1 MNIQNTSRYHEV
13 HARSLRDP
21 EGFWGDAA
29 REIDWIEPAKKVF
42 DPGIGLYGRWFTG
55 AVVNT
60 CYNAL
65 DRHVAGGRA
74 DQVAL
79 IHDSPLTNTI
89 SKFTYAEMLKE
100 VQTLAAVMADF
111 GVAKGD
117 RVILYMPLVPEAVFA
132 MLACARIGA
141 VHSVVFGGFAAKELA
156 TRIEDAKPKLIF
168 SASCGIEPGRIVQYK
183 PLLDEAI
190 RLSSVKP
197 QGCVILQ
204 RPQQACELTLGRD
217 HDWATLRGAALAAGK
232 AAPCTP
238 VLATDPLY
246 ILYTSGTTGIP
257 KGVVRDN
264 GGDLGGVER
273 AMVKLYGGKPGEAW
287 WCGSDICWGVGP
299 N

>member
-1 MNIQNTSRYHEV
+1 MNIQNSSRYHEV
-13 HARSLRDP
+13 HARSLVDP
-21 EGFWGDAA
+21 EGFWAEAA
-29 REIDWIEPAKKVF
+29 REIDWIEPAKKIF
-42 DPGIGLYGRWFTG
+42 DPSMGVYGRWFAG

-65 DRHVAGGRA
+65 DRHVANGRA

-79 IHDSPLTNTI
+79 IHDSPLTNSI

-132 MLACARIGA
+132 TLACARIGA
-141 VHSVVFGGFAAKELA
+141 VHSVGFGGFAAKELA

-197 QGCVILQ
+197 QACVILQ
-204 RPQQACELTLGRD
+204 RPEHPCELTSGRD
-217 HDWATLRGAALAAGK
+217 HDWASLRRAALDAGK
-232 AAPCTP
+232 A
-238 VLATDPLY
+238 
-246 ILYTSGTTGIP
+246 
-257 KGVVRDN
+257 
-264 GGDLGGVER
+264 
-273 AMVKLYGGKPGEAW
+273 
-287 WCGSDICWGVGP
+287 
-299 N
+299 

>member
-1 MNIQNTSRYHEV
+1 MNVQSNSRYHEV
-13 HARSLRDP
+13 HARSLADP
-21 EGFWGDAA
+21 EGFWAEAA
-29 REIDWIEPAKKVF
+29 REIEWIEPAKKIF
-42 DPGIGLYGRWFTG
+42 DPAMGAYGRWFAG

-65 DRHVAGGRA
+65 DRHVANGRA

-79 IHDSPLTNTI
+79 IHDSPLTNSI

-156 TRIEDAKPKLIF
+156 TRIEDAKPKLIL

-190 RLSSVKP
+190 RLS
-197 QGCVILQ
+197 Q
-204 RPQQACELTLGRD
+204 RQ
-217 HDWATLRGAALAAGK
+217 AGK
-232 AAPCTP
+232 LHRAAAAAADMRT
-238 VLATDPLY
+238 
-246 ILYTSGTTGIP
+246 
-257 KGVVRDN
+257 
-264 GGDLGGVER
+264 R
-273 AMVKLYGGKPGEAW
+273 ARP
-287 WCGSDICWGVGP
+287 
-299 N
+299 